1 MFSAFQV
8 FSLAPFRHTD
18 LAAPFSEILP
28 NKVQDKCGTDA
39 GQPPHDF
46 FGKVTVMMGLLRATP
61 VRITGAISSCDMEK
75 RCHEAWALNY
85 SSPPG

>member
-46 FGKVTVMMGLLRATP
+46 CRQSHRYDGFVAGHTRQDYRGNFLV
-61 VRITGAISSCDMEK
+61 
-75 RCHEAWALNY
+75 
-85 SSPPG
+85 